1 MAVDQIPDPLARA
14 TEAVRAESDEGWI
27 EMSRTV
33 MDRVRTLVT
42 PASAIVTHDASGSVE
57 RGGRGSTIRVS
68 GRVLTPRLRAAIDSG
83 SRAADSIDVE
93 VVDDRCTAIDVSLVC
108 TYGLDLQA
116 EGRDVRDA
124 VASVVHEL
132 LGHDP
137 DFDPARD
144 ITIHVVDIVEG
155 DPRTQ

>member
-1 MAVDQIPDPLARA
+1 MAIDQIPDPLARA

-27 EMSRTV
+27 EVSRTV

-42 PASAIVTHDASGSVE
+42 PASAIVTHDESGRVE
-57 RGGRGSTIRVS
+57 RGERGSTIRVS
-68 GRVLTPRLRAAIDSG
+68 GRILTPRLRAAIDSE
-83 SRAADSIDVE
+83 SRAADSVDVE
-93 VVDDRCTAIDVSLVC
+93 VVDDRCTAIEISLVC

-124 VASVVHEL
+124 AASVVREL
-132 LGHDP
+132 LGPDP
-137 DFDPARD
+137 DFDPERD
-144 ITIHVVDIVEG
+144 IAVHVIDVVEG